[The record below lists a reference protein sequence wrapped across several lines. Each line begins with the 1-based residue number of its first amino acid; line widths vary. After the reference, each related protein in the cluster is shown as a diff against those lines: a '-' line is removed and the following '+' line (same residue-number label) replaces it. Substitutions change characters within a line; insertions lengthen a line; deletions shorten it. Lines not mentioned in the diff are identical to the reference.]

1 MSNEPVA
8 GCCPAVGVAALAVPQ
23 AVESAA
29 MCKGDVTENHAP
41 LHQHRRD
48 LPALHIAATHLH
60 RDFSDMFGVETIERV
75 LNCCYEQLAARA
87 TVPNFLPLFAERVA
101 RQRLCA
107 LARVEG

>member
-8 GCCPAVGVAALAVPQ
+8 GCWPAVGVAALAGPQ
-23 AVESAA
+23 GVGLAA
-29 MCKGDVTENHAP
+29 MCRGDVTENRAP

-60 RDFSDMFGVETIERV
+60 RDFSDVLGVETVERV
-75 LNCCYEQLAARA
+75 LSCCYEQLAARA

-107 LARVEG
+107 LAGVEG

>member
-1 MSNEPVA
+1 MPRVA
-8 GCCPAVGVAALAVPQ
+8 GG

-29 MCKGDVTENHAP
+29 MCKAVMTENRAP
-41 LHQHRRD
+41 LDQHRRD
-48 LPALHIAATHLH
+48 LPALHIAATHLQ
-60 RDFSDMFGVETIERV
+60 RDFSDMVGVETVERV
-75 LNCCYEQLAARA
+75 LNSCYEQLAVRA